1 MKKSRNKKNNFH
13 YKNKEKKM
21 IGGAMVVRNV
31 SIKNGKGYKS
41 ITRYHRG
48 KRVGTHKKPL
58 HTNEIDM
65 IKKGKFI
72 SGLFSDL
79 KKR

>member
-1 MKKSRNKKNNFH
+1 MKKSLKKSDNNFH

-41 ITRYHRG
+41 ITR
-48 KRVGTHKKPL
+48 
-58 HTNEIDM
+58 
-65 IKKGKFI
+65 
-72 SGLFSDL
+72 
-79 KKR
+79 